1 MEKIIGLL
9 DLDYFYAQ
17 AEILRKPELK
27 GKPVVVVMPT
37 LRENSGA
44 IATCNYEARALK
56 IKSGMPLFL
65 AKKLATPQ
73 TVFINAD
80 KQYYSEVS
88 QKVFEIVDF
97 FCEKVEQVSI
107 DEAYFDLT
115 NPLGFEKAEDVCV
128 KIKQRIRAEL
138 GLTCSVGLGPNK
150 LIAKMAC
157 GVKKPDGLFVV
168 KPEQVESFLYKQK
181 VSALYGVG
189 PKTEEVFSRNGIVS
203 ILDLR
208 KVSKEGLVNWFG
220 EAVGSRLFDFVR
232 GIDSREVEPNRE
244 RQQLSKM
251 MTLKQDSSDFDFIK
265 QSIDFL
271 SEMLYKEI
279 VALKKKFKTV
289 SLIIVTERMETFT
302 KSRTSSEP
310 ITGLEDLKQM
320 EYDLLKVY
328 LNESFSKVR
337 RVGVRVSNFDENS
350 GFQRKLFEYK

>member
-1 MEKIIGLL
+1 MERIIGLL

-27 GKPVVVVMPT
+27 AKPVVIVMPT
-37 LRENSGA
+37 LRENCGV

-65 AKKLATPQ
+65 AKKLANPQ

-80 KQYYSEVS
+80 KAYYAEVS

-97 FCEKVEQVSI
+97 FCESVEQVSI

-128 KIKQRIRAEL
+128 KMKQRIRAEV
-138 GLTCSVGLGPNK
+138 GLTCSIGLGPNK

-157 GVKKPDGLFVV
+157 GAKKPDGLFVV
-168 KPEQVESFLYKQK
+168 KPNEVEGFLSKQK
-181 VSALYGVG
+181 VSSLFGVG
-189 PKTEEVFSRNGIVS
+189 PKTEEVFTRNGIVS
-203 ILDLR
+203 IIDLR
-208 KVSKEGLVNWFG
+208 KVSREGLIAWFG
-220 EAVGSRLFDFVR
+220 EAIGSRLYDFAR
-232 GIDSREVEPNRE
+232 GIDNRGIEPNRE
-244 RQQLSKM
+244 KQQLSKM

-265 QSIDFL
+265 QSVDFL
-271 SEMLYKEI
+271 SELLYKEI
-279 VALKKKFKTV
+279 TVLKKRFKTV

-310 ITGLEDLKQM
+310 ITGLEDLKQT
-320 EYDLLKVY
+320 EYDLLKGY

>member
-1 MEKIIGLL
+1 
-9 DLDYFYAQ
+9 
-17 AEILRKPELK
+17 
-27 GKPVVVVMPT
+27 MPT